1 MNVLSDKINMNR
13 AEIVVKKSRF
23 IASIFYVENEDIV
36 KDKINALKKE
46 FYDARHHVYAYIVGD
61 KKKQSD
67 DGEPQGTGGKPIL
80 SLLEGKDMTNCLIVV
95 SRIFGGV
102 LLGTGGL
109 AHAYG
114 DAAKMVLD
122 GSDIKELISGKKVEV
137 KFSYEYLSYVKS
149 AIAMIEKSKVENIE
163 YGDVVYMMIDIP
175 YDNEKELDT
184 RLNDATKGTI
194 DICNTMEIQ
203 YTV

>member
-1 MNVLSDKINMNR
+1 MNR

-36 KDKINALKKE
+36 KEKINALKKE
-46 FYDARHHVYAYIVGD
+46 FYDARHHVYAYIIGD

-80 SLLEGKDMTNCLIVV
+80 SLLESKDMTNCLIVV

-114 DAAKMVLD
+114 DSAKLALES
-122 GSDIKELISGKKVEV
+122 SDIKELIDGIKVEI
-137 KFSYEYLSYVKS
+137 KFAYEYLSFVKS
-149 AIAMIEKSKVENIE
+149 NVANIDKSKIENIE
-163 YGDVVYMMIDIP
+163 YGDVIYMSLLIP
-175 YDNEKELDT
+175 KTAESVLHDKLQ
-184 RLNDATKGTI
+184 DATKGTI
-194 DICNTMEIQ
+194 DFCGQATMQ
-203 YTV
+203 YTI